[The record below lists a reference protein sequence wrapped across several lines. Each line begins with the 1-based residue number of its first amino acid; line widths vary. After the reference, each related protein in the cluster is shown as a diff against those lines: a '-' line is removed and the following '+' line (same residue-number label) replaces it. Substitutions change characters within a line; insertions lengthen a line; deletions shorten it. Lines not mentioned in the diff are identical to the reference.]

1 MIFPKFKLLQDFE
14 VETEFAGIKSNQKIF
29 EKGKEFSANEKGIY
43 IIEWFGGKLEFTQEQ
58 MRQAKNNDFPLFE
71 EEKSKY
77 ELVVEEVSE
86 DDENLIGNWRIQL
99 DIKTSRKK
107 LKEIEN
113 LIREKVMPFI

>member
-14 VETEFAGIKSNQKIF
+14 VETEFAGIKNNQKIF

-58 MRQAKNNDFPLFE
+58 MRQAKNNDLPLFE

>member
-1 MIFPKFKLLQDFE
+1 MNFPKFKLTQDFE
-14 VETEFAGIKSNQKIF
+14 VETEFAGIKTKQKIF
-29 EKGKEFSANEKGIY
+29 TKGKEFSANEKGIY
-43 IIEWFGGKLEFTQEQ
+43 VIEWFGGKLEFDVNQ
-58 MRQAKNNDFPLFE
+58 MREAKNNDNLLFE

-77 ELVVEEVSE
+77 DLVVSEVDD

-113 LIREKVMPFI
+113 LIRENVIPFI